1 MSKQKNLK
9 GMKPKEDDM
18 QPAKVTFHFREGV
31 TKGEEEAALCLFC
44 QVVEAIEVDLEP
56 LDQDQDQPFPV
67 KGPDTTD

>member
-1 MSKQKNLK
+1 MSKRKNLK
-9 GMKPKEDDM
+9 GAGEGEGEM
-18 QPAKVTFHFREGV
+18 QDAKATFHFREGV
-31 TKGEEEAALCLFC
+31 TEEEQEAALCLFC